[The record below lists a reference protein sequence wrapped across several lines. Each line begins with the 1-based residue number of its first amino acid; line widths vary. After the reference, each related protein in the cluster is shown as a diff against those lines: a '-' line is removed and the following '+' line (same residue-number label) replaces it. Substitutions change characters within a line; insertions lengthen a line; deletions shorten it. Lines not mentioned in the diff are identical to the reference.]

1 MGIKERSPIQR
12 KKVNVASRQR
22 MVTTREALRVK
33 MDRFRFFSI
42 RKLKVLLPRG
52 ETCPVKRK
60 KRRRLARCNDID
72 RSFILF

>member
-1 MGIKERSPIQR
+1 
-12 KKVNVASRQR
+12 

-72 RSFILF
+72 RSFI